1 MATKE
6 EKQKL
11 VDILSG
17 KDLKW
22 KVRARRDFQNSSD
35 SIDNF
40 VFTEGWDGSE
50 GDLYVEY
57 IILAKDKNEAY
68 KRAKSIFYDEFQRE
82 FEYETIVEWDGD

>member
-22 KVRARRDFQNSSD
+22 KVRARRDFQNSSND
-35 SIDNF
+35 IDNF

-50 GDLYVEY
+50 G
-57 IILAKDKNEAY
+57 
-68 KRAKSIFYDEFQRE
+68 
-82 FEYETIVEWDGD
+82 

>member
-11 VDILSG
+11 IDILSG

-22 KVRARRDFQNSSD
+22 KVRVRRDFQKSSD

-40 VFTEGWDGSE
+40 VFTEGWDG
-50 GDLYVEY
+50 DLYVEY
-57 IILAKDKNEAY
+57 IIIAKDENEAN
-68 KRAKSIFYDEFQRE
+68 KRAQNVFYDEFNQSAE
-82 FEYETIVEWDGD
+82 IVSIEEWDGF

>member
-11 VDILSG
+11 IDILSG
-17 KDLKW
+17 KDFKW
-22 KVRARRDFQNSSD
+22 KVRVRKDFQKSSD

-40 VFTEGWDGSE
+40 VFKEGWD

-57 IILAKDKNEAY
+57 IILAKDESEAS
-68 KRAKSIFYDEFQRE
+68 KRAEDVFYEEFNQSAEIVSID
-82 FEYETIVEWDGD
+82 EWDGS

>member
-6 EKQKL
+6 EKEKL
-11 VDILSG
+11 IDILSG

-40 VFTEGWDGSE
+40 VFTKGWD

-57 IILAKDKNEAY
+57 LILAKDKNEAY
-68 KRAKSIFYDEFQRE
+68 KRAEKVFYSEYNQP
-82 FEYETIVEWDGD
+82 FEYVTIVEWDGD

>member
-1 MATKE
+1 MVSKE

-40 VFTEGWDGSE
+40 VFTEGWDGMDWME
-50 GDLYVEY
+50 IYLLN
-57 IILAKDKNEAY
+57 I
-68 KRAKSIFYDEFQRE
+68 
-82 FEYETIVEWDGD
+82 

>member
-22 KVRARRDFQNSSD
+22 KFYTYSSLV
-35 SIDNF
+35 NKF
-40 VFTEGWDGSE
+40 C
-50 GDLYVEY
+50 
-57 IILAKDKNEAY
+57 N
-68 KRAKSIFYDEFQRE
+68 
-82 FEYETIVEWDGD
+82 

>member
-17 KDLKW
+17 KDFKW
-22 KVRARRDFQNSSD
+22 KVRVRKDFQKSSD

-40 VFTEGWDGSE
+40 VFKEQGS

-57 IILAKDKNEAY
+57 IILAKDESEATQ
-68 KRAKSIFYDEFQRE
+68 RAQDVFYDEFNQSAE
-82 FEYETIVEWDGD
+82 IVSIEEWDGD

>member
-40 VFTEGWDGSE
+40 VFKEGWDGLD

-57 IILAKDKNEAY
+57 IIIAKDENEAN
-68 KRAKSIFYDEFQRE
+68 KRAQNVFYDEFNQSA
-82 FEYETIVEWDGD
+82 

>member
-17 KDLKW
+17 KDFKW
-22 KVRARRDFQNSSD
+22 KVRVRKDFQRSSD

-40 VFTEGWDGSE
+40 VFKEQGD

-57 IILAKDKNEAY
+57 IILAKDESEANN
-68 KRAKSIFYDEFQRE
+68 RAIDVFYDEFN
-82 FEYETIVEWDGD
+82 ETAEIVSIEECDGF

>member
-22 KVRARRDFQNSSD
+22 KVKARRDFQKSSD

-40 VFTEGWDGSE
+40 VFKERGV

-57 IILAKDKNEAY
+57 IILAKDENEANQ
-68 KRAKSIFYDEFQRE
+68 RAEDVFYDEFN
-82 FEYETIVEWDGD
+82 ETAEIVLIEEWDGF

>member
-6 EKQKL
+6 EKKKL
-11 VDILSG
+11 IDILSG

-22 KVRARRDFQNSSD
+22 KVKARRDFQRSSD

-40 VFTEGWDGSE
+40 VFKEQGA

-57 IILAKDKNEAY
+57 IILAKDENEANQ
-68 KRAKSIFYDEFQRE
+68 RAEDVFYDEFN
-82 FEYETIVEWDGD
+82 ETAEIVLIEEWDGF

>member
-6 EKQKL
+6 EKKKL
-11 VDILSG
+11 IDILSG

-40 VFTEGWDGSE
+40 VFTEGWDGLD
-50 GDLYVEY
+50 GDLFVEY

-68 KRAKSIFYDEFQRE
+68 KRAEKVFYDEFNQP
-82 FEYETIVEWDGD
+82 FEYVTIVELNDD